1 MTWGGKQALFLTLAA
16 LLCLGSSGVAFAED
30 AASPDTGREA
40 RADENAIPL
49 GIKTIALG
57 IDDVVVRALESS
69 LDIEIERLNSE
80 IKEAEA
86 LSATGVFDP
95 TLRLEFS
102 YDEEERPQTTSEGLA
117 SNAGTTERV
126 SKDLAL
132 TLEGKLVPGTEYA
145 LKFDREQSQ
154 FTQKDTF
161 IDPDPLVIGD
171 EFFSDIRSSAQ
182 YNLDA
187 SLTLTQPLLKDFGA
201 NANLTEIR
209 IARGEKD
216 MSAEDF
222 QKRVMDIIAEAE
234 SAYWDLVATI
244 ENLRV
249 SEQSLALAR
258 DLLEENWIRLEV
270 GAMARLEVLQA
281 ETGVA
286 QREEEVITA
295 RRLIED
301 VEDNLKRILNLPK
314 NTEEWKTRIE
324 PTDAPS
330 VVDEEIDLLAQL
342 ELALEKRPDY
352 KSSLMRIENDAIK
365 ERFAQNQ
372 TLPTVDIIAEGQSLA
387 VAAEFDDAF
396 DDVAGGNALSWM
408 LGVTAEYPI
417 GNRAAKGELTKA
429 RLERLQSEK
438 EAENLRLSI
447 IVEVNKAVRD
457 IRASL
462 KRIEVTAKGVELAEE
477 SLKAERKKLEVGVST
492 SHNVL
497 EFEDELADTR
507 RREIL
512 AKLDHAKALINLSNA
527 TGTLLEENNIVIE
540 ESF

>member
-1 MTWGGKQALFLTLAA
+1 MSWGDKLALSIVSAA
-16 LLCLGSSGVAFAED
+16 LLCLGSPGAALAEG
-30 AASPDTGREA
+30 AASPDAGREA
-40 RADENAIPL
+40 HADENAIPL
-49 GIKTIALG
+49 GIKAIALG
-57 IDDVVVRALESS
+57 IDDVVVRALDSS
-69 LDIEIERLNSE
+69 LDIEIERLNPE

-102 YDEEERPQTTSEGLA
+102 YDEEEKPQTTSEGLA

-161 IDPDPLVIGD
+161 IGPGPTDFADVRNP
-171 EFFSDIRSSAQ
+171 AQ

-187 SLTLTQPLLKDFGA
+187 SLTLSQPLLKDFGPA
-201 NANLTEIR
+201 ANLAEIR
-209 IARGEKD
+209 IARGEKGI
-216 MSAEDF
+216 SVEDF

-258 DLLEENWIRLEV
+258 DLLEENRIRLEV

-314 NTEEWKTRIE
+314 NTEKWKTRIE

-352 KSSLMRIENDAIK
+352 KSSLMRIENDAINV
-365 ERFAQNQ
+365 RFAQNQ
-372 TLPTVDIIAEGQSLA
+372 TLPTVDMIAEGQSLA